1 MRLGIFCI
9 AMAQEE
15 MCWWQMDTKWERA
28 SERASE
34 RAFCGCTMYFY
45 RLRTHLLC
53 ETTWMDGGMNE

>member
-1 MRLGIFCI
+1 
-9 AMAQEE
+9 
-15 MCWWQMDTKWERA
+15 MDAFGDLLHSDGAGGDVLVVDGYQGGREG
-28 SERASE
+28 ASE